1 MPWRVQ
7 GWVGLSPEPWMSQE
21 GIGWVGVFSEV
32 WRVRG
37 WIGAF
42 SKISKGTEGYG
53 DGSGVSSDIWRT
65 QEWMGVS
72 SKPSRGQENTGL
84 SQSVLQ
90 TWERRIQGCTGGA
103 FGPRKGWK

>member
-1 MPWRVQ
+1 
-7 GWVGLSPEPWMSQE
+7 
-21 GIGWVGVFSEV
+21 VFSEV
-32 WRVRG
+32 WRVWG

-72 SKPSRGQENTGL
+72 
-84 SQSVLQ
+84 
-90 TWERRIQGCTGGA
+90 
-103 FGPRKGWK
+103 